1 MKLKKVRGYIF
12 SRSFMGER
20 VPQHIQNIVI
30 NDYCTKNDLHLLL
43 SATEY
48 CMDKSI
54 SIFKS
59 VFDEVSKVSGI
70 VFYSIFQL
78 PENDIART
86 SFLKKAINKKK
97 IIYFA
102 CEREKIF
109 NNSHLEKINNIWMI
123 KKELKKCHMYKK

>member
-30 NDYCTKNDLHLLL
+30 SDFCKKNDLNLLL

-59 VFDEVSKVSGI
+59 ILEELSKVSGI
-70 VFYSIFQL
+70 VLYSIFQL
-78 PENDIART
+78 PEND
-86 SFLKKAINKKK
+86 FLRNKFLRKAVSSGK

-102 CEREKIF
+102 CEKEYI
-109 NNSHLEKINNIWMI
+109 INNQDIIKIDFMWKI
-123 KKELKKCHMYKK
+123 KKEIKKCYLYNI

>member
-20 VPQHIQNIVI
+20 VPQHIQNII
-30 NDYCTKNDLHLLL
+30 ISDFCKKNDLYLLL

-59 VFDEVSKVSGI
+59 ILEELSKVSGI
-70 VFYSIFQL
+70 VLYSIFVIL
-78 PENDIART
+78 LSSIF
-86 SFLKKAINKKK
+86 FLYFFLIMR
-97 IIYFA
+97 IISY
-102 CEREKIF
+102 IF
-109 NNSHLEKINNIWMI
+109 L
-123 KKELKKCHMYKK
+123 